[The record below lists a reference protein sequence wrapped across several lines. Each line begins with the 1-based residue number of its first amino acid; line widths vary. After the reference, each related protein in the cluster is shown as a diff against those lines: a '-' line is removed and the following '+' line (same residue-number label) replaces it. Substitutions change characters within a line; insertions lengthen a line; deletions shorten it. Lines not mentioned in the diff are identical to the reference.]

1 MDNVRAENQRKDNQL
16 KEAEERKKNKQFEL
30 AAKEDEE
37 QDRIR

>member
-1 MDNVRAENQRKDNQL
+1 MDNVRAENQRKDNEL
-16 KEAEERKKNKQFEL
+16 KEAEERKRNKEIEL